1 YRDGRLRHVSVG
13 VSGMRRPGG
22 TIVQFPIKRRHARAS
37 VGAGSEARTSKVI
50 SVFRFRRASATSS
63 RQREAGMPLS
73 RQVETVEGGQL
84 SAAATPPVPPS
95 SFRMPSTVA
104 MGPLIV
110 RRLRTSQ
117 EFADR
122 ETTFPDSHVPIE
134 GMIDPPEI
142 IAPRLKRLRRAC
154 GF

>member
-1 YRDGRLRHVSVG
+1 
-13 VSGMRRPGG
+13 
-22 TIVQFPIKRRHARAS
+22 
-37 VGAGSEARTSKVI
+37 
-50 SVFRFRRASATSS
+50 
-63 RQREAGMPLS
+63 PLS

-154 GF
+154 GFKTQTAFAQAIGVEKNTYNPWEKGTRELTFEGACLIRKRFHIPVDYLFWGDLQDELPSRILKQLQDA